1 MLFLD
6 PKRPIVSCASA
17 TCDRCPVCAALHC
30 HFTLRDLSRFLLI
43 ALPSFL
49 VGGAG
54 IYHRSGWMLV
64 VWIVMIVGFFGF
76 LEIRV
81 MCSHCPHYAEPGH
94 SLKCWANYGSPKL
107 WRYRPGPMTLIEKII
122 FFSGL
127 LAVWGYPLLFLIA
140 GSQWV
145 LLAVYLLATAGFF
158 MALRRYL
165 CSQCI
170 NFACPLNTVDDTVR
184 RGFFDRNPGVAKAW
198 GSDTKGP

>member
-1 MLFLD
+1 VLQTTLTGPGDGSFFW
-6 PKRPIVSCASA
+6 KVSSEGC
-17 TCDRCPVCAALHC
+17 CD
-30 HFTLRDLSRFLLI
+30 
-43 ALPSFL
+43 
-49 VGGAG
+49 
-54 IYHRSGWMLV
+54 
-64 VWIVMIVGFFGF
+64 
-76 LEIRV
+76 
-81 MCSHCPHYAEPGH
+81 
-94 SLKCWANYGSPKL
+94 
-107 WRYRPGPMTLIEKII
+107 
-122 FFSGL
+122 
-127 LAVWGYPLLFLIA
+127 PLLFLIA